1 MIGRRPLLA
10 GLAAGLA
17 GLATE
22 LAARPAAAADRVI
35 ERRLELWRA
44 YAGNTRN
51 LVASLTTTRHSS
63 IFAESAPLVL
73 PGTLVFVA
81 PGRLL
86 LHDEDPRG
94 STTLIDGSRA
104 AILTNTPTAGGPDL
118 SAPTPTLTWLSD
130 HLVGAFAPDEG
141 RRLTA
146 DARLGRPRGAGLRL
160 TLLPPHDSPVRR
172 LVRSLTISLAP
183 QSGAVERIELAE
195 SAGDRWI
202 VELRDHRQNLEPA
215 ALAEVLRAI
224 EPGARAA
231 PEPPEPTEAG

>member
-86 LHDEDPRG
+86 LHDEDPRPG
-94 STTLIDGSRA
+94 IAHGEPPGGPMRSRA
-104 AILTNTPTAGGPDL
+104 
-118 SAPTPTLTWLSD
+118 
-130 HLVGAFAPDEG
+130 
-141 RRLTA
+141 
-146 DARLGRPRGAGLRL
+146 RGAPRI
-160 TLLPPHDSPVRR
+160 RR
-172 LVRSLTISLAP
+172 CSDL
-183 QSGAVERIELAE
+183 
-195 SAGDRWI
+195 
-202 VELRDHRQNLEPA
+202 
-215 ALAEVLRAI
+215 
-224 EPGARAA
+224 
-231 PEPPEPTEAG
+231 